1 MDPIASYTAS
11 LFPICQPLLDWYA
24 SSHRQLPWREEPTP
38 YRVWVSEIMLQQT
51 RVQAVIPYYERFLS
65 LFPDVQALAAAPQEQ
80 LLKSWE
86 GLGYYSRARNLQ
98 KAAQLICEQFGG
110 RFPETYE
117 EWLSLPG
124 IGPYTAGAVCSIAL
138 GLPVPAVDGN
148 VLRVFS
154 RLLALEEDIASST
167 VKRDM
172 TRLAAA
178 ILPGQFPGAF
188 NQALMELGA
197 TVCLPG
203 KNPLCSV
210 CPLSDHCQAFSEQN
224 QALFPLK
231 SPKKPRKIQP
241 ITVFLLQYQDRWAL
255 VRRPDEGLLA
265 GLWEFPHTDGALDPA
280 QSAAIL
286 APWVRLTEPP
296 QPLEPA
302 THIFTH
308 LEWRMTGWKWE
319 VQEVLSGCPLVWA
332 LPEQLQNQY
341 PIPSAF
347 SSFLPLC
354 NCDK

>member
-1 MDPIASYTAS
+1 MDFVEAHAAA

-24 SSHRQLPWREEPTP
+24 AAHRQLPWREAPTP

-65 LFPDVQALAAAPQEQ
+65 LFPDVGALAEAPQDR
-80 LLKSWE
+80 LLKAWE

-98 KAAQLICEQFGG
+98 KAAQQICQRLGG

-117 EWLSLPG
+117 GWLSLPG
-124 IGPYTAGAVCSIAL
+124 VGPYTAGAVCSIAL

-148 VLRVFS
+148 VLRVFA
-154 RLLALEEDIASST
+154 RLLALEEDIGAPA
-167 VKRDM
+167 VKREM

-178 ILPGQFPGAF
+178 ILPADRPGEF

-203 KNPLCSV
+203 KTPLCGS
-210 CPLSDHCQAFSEQN
+210 CPLSGHCRAFSDQN

-241 ITVFLLQYQDRWAL
+241 ITVFLLSYQGQFAL
-255 VRRPDEGLLA
+255 IRRPDTGLLA
-265 GLWEFPHTDGALDPA
+265 GLWEFPHADGTLDAA
-280 QSAAIL
+280 QSAALL
-286 APWVRLTEPP
+286 ADWVRLAGPP
-296 QPLEPA
+296 DRLEPA
-302 THIFTH
+302 VHIFTH
-308 LEWRMTGWKWE
+308 LQWHMTGWKWD
-319 VQEVLSGCPLVWA
+319 VGEVLPGCPFQWA
-332 LPEQLQNQY
+332 LPRQLQNQY

-347 SSFLPLC
+347 SPFLFQC
-354 NCDK
+354 NCEK